1 MEIQGKRAIVLGG
14 TSGIGLAAT
23 RQLEAAGAS
32 VLACSRSDSNL
43 ASARA
48 ATGDAVSFRA
58 IDVLDRDALTAL
70 FESEAGFDIL
80 VNAATGGERASGPF
94 LQMDLDG
101 FQGSFRKLWGYTNS
115 VRLGT
120 EHMAEDAA
128 IVLVSGYPAKKSNPG
143 SSAIATVG
151 NAVEGFVRA
160 VAPELAP
167 RRINV
172 VSPGVID
179 TPMFAASGDARAN
192 FLSAATR
199 NMLIKR
205 AGTADEVASAIIFV
219 IQNDYMTGAS
229 IDVDGGAT
237 LP

>member
-58 IDVLDRDALTAL
+58 IDVLDRAALTAL

-179 TPMFAASGDARAN
+179 TPMFAATGDARAN
-192 FLSAATR
+192 FLSTATR

>member
-172 VSPGVID
+172 VSPASS
-179 TPMFAASGDARAN
+179 TPPCSPP
-192 FLSAATR
+192 AATP
-199 NMLIKR
+199 
-205 AGTADEVASAIIFV
+205 APTSSPPPPATCSSSAPAPPMRWPR
-219 IQNDYMTGAS
+219 QSSSPSKT
-229 IDVDGGAT
+229 T
-237 LP
+237 T